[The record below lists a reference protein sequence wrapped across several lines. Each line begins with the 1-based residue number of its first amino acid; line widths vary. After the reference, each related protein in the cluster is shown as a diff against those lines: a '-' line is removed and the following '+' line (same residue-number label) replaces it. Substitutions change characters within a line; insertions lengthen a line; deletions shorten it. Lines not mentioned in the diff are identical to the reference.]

1 MKTGLAK
8 LYEIL
13 QHIEDRSLE
22 VAATKA
28 DQDYIMCD
36 IERLALLGKKVIQ
49 QIEQE

>member
-1 MKTGLAK
+1 MKAALDK

-13 QHIEDRSLE
+13 QDIEDRSLE
-22 VAATKA
+22 VAATEA
-28 DQDYIMCD
+28 DQEYIMSD